1 MFGCNFA
8 TFNDCRMTVVPY
20 KDREEGKKEQIADM
34 FDSISPRYDLL
45 NRLLSGG
52 IDIYWRKKA
61 IRKLAPAKPQLI
73 LDIATGTADLAIEA
87 LSLHPQ
93 KIIGVDISEGMLAF
107 GRKKLEKMGLQNKIE
122 LRKGDSEALLFDDN
136 TFDAAMVSFG
146 VRNFENLDKGLADI
160 CRVLKPGGMLMV
172 LEFSQ
177 PTAFPIKQLYAF
189 YSKHILPR
197 IGKVISKDSSAYDY
211 LPESVKAFPYGEMF
225 LQHMRRAGF
234 SETHCEPLTFGIC
247 SIYTGKKSEG

>member
-1 MFGCNFA
+1 
-8 TFNDCRMTVVPY
+8 MTVVPY
-20 KDREEGKKEQIADM
+20 KDRKAGKKEQIADM

-52 IDIYWRKKA
+52 IDIYWREKA
-61 IRKLAPAKPQLI
+61 VRKLTAVQPQLI

-87 LSLHPQ
+87 LSLNPQ

-122 LRKGDSEALLFDDN
+122 LRKGDSEALPFENN

-146 VRNFENLDKGLADI
+146 VRNFENLDRGLSDI
-160 CRVLKPGGMLMV
+160 YRVLKPGSMLMV

-177 PTAFPIKQLYAF
+177 PTAFPIKQLYEF
-189 YSKHILPR
+189 YSLHILPK
-197 IGKVISKDSSAYDY
+197 IGKLISKDASAYDY
-211 LPESVKAFPYGEMF
+211 LPESVKAFPYGESF
-225 LQHMRRAGF
+225 LEHMHRAGF
-234 SETHCEPLTFGIC
+234 SQTQCEPLTFGIC
-247 SIYTGKKSEG
+247 SIYTGKKI